1 METAV
6 ADLGCHGG
14 INSLGGCANLL
25 FCKMCAE
32 NCMNMKEFGPG
43 GGARPWHPL
52 WIRHWN
58 SLEIIKDTLR
68 CMSHGY
74 KIYLCTEVTFNLFLP
89 GGSAPRLKSQIQLII
104 HNLHLLPGNSLN
116 SNIV

>member
-1 METAV
+1 M
-6 ADLGCHGG
+6 ADVRFPRAE
-14 INSLGGCANLL
+14 STPEEDSANLL

-58 SLEIIKDTLR
+58 SLKIIKDTPK
-68 CMSHGY
+68 CVSHGY
-74 KIYLCTEVTFNLFLP
+74 KIYLCTEVTFNLSYLEVVH
-89 GGSAPRLKSQIQLII
+89 RD
-104 HNLHLLPGNSLN
+104 
-116 SNIV
+116 